1 MPPRRSC
8 LPQGE
13 IREGAR
19 RKAVF
24 GCGRHRDQ
32 GGEHGK
38 QQAVEFPIRHRFNRR
53 RLTAGFWQKPL
64 RNP

>member
-1 MPPRRSC
+1 VD
-8 LPQGE
+8 GTVT
-13 IREGAR
+13 
-19 RKAVF
+19 K
-24 GCGRHRDQ
+24 

-53 RLTAGFWQKPL
+53 RLTAGFWQKPF